1 MLAIKSS
8 LIALASVVLLVQAVP
23 TSDVAYETEDGRL
36 EHFQVEDEATSPAP
50 GTIDVAYETEDG
62 RRDYFQVLDQTNETA
77 LADFERLL
85 AFDFSDNAR
94 AADPGIYKCGGSSR
108 CGKFPKLAKYCDHA
122 KAWLDG
128 SRTYASVE

>member
-36 EHFQVEDEATSPAP
+36 EHFQVEDET
-50 GTIDVAYETEDG
+50 T
-62 RRDYFQVLDQTNETA
+62 QTA

-94 AADPGIYKCGGSSR
+94 AADPGIYKCGGSSQ